1 MEALAG
7 KVKFQPRMCS
17 LSSCYCR
24 LKLSQL
30 MPTVHILP
38 KQGNQ
43 AKANIEPIVFWVTPL
58 YQLTPVSCRQLVGW
72 VSRLLH
78 QVLPHKFSHPLS
90 PRYTSSAVRRKKR
103 VGKTAGRE
111 HPLQIQ
117 THGHGAG
124 MCTPCSHTNTPLP
137 TYTSVACA
145 HANAHFSSVPAS
157 PCRFIPIACQEY
169 KCKKGSHCWNGQVQH
184 LT

>member
-17 LSSCYCR
+17 LSSRYCR

-58 YQLTPVSCRQLVGW
+58 HQLTPVSCRQLVGW

-90 PRYTSSAVRRKKR
+90 PRYTSSAVRRKKKGGEKQLAESTR
-103 VGKTAGRE
+103 FKSKHMDMELECAR
-111 HPLQIQ
+111 HAHIQ
-117 THGHGAG
+117 TH
-124 MCTPCSHTNTPLP
+124 PCLHT
-137 TYTSVACA
+137 
-145 HANAHFSSVPAS
+145 
-157 PCRFIPIACQEY
+157 
-169 KCKKGSHCWNGQVQH
+169 H
-184 LT
+184 L

>member
-1 MEALAG
+1 MQALAG

-24 LKLSQL
+24 LKLSQP

-58 YQLTPVSCRQLVGW
+58 HQLTPVSCRQLVGW

-103 VGKTAGRE
+103 VGKNSWQRA
-111 HPLQIQ
+111 
-117 THGHGAG
+117 
-124 MCTPCSHTNTPLP
+124 
-137 TYTSVACA
+137 
-145 HANAHFSSVPAS
+145 PAS
-157 PCRFIPIACQEY
+157 NPNTWTWSWNVHATLTY
-169 KCKKGSHCWNGQVQH
+169 KHTPAYIHICSMRTCKRTLFLCSSFT
-184 LT
+184 L